1 MAFLRHLL
9 SQQQR
14 RIEKEMQTTAATG
27 ASGASGGRDSPPS
40 IPAPLAVDGNMVR
53 NIKYNYDSDSEVKS
67 AKSSTKS
74 AKADI
79 GSGISNVRMERVPN
93 KMKRRIDY
101 NLLIAYSIVSVVV
114 IAIVVAVF
122 SK

>member
-1 MAFLRHLL
+1 
-9 SQQQR
+9 
-14 RIEKEMQTTAATG
+14 MQTTSATG
-27 ASGASGGRDSPPS
+27 AGGASGGRDSPPS

-53 NIKYNYDSDSEVKS
+53 NLKYNYDSDSEVKS
-67 AKSSTKS
+67 AKSSPKS
-74 AKADI
+74 AKVDSSI

-93 KMKRRIDY
+93 KVKRRIDY